1 MRIEQFQYLVEVVR
15 CGHNI
20 SEAAKALGATQPA
33 ISRQL
38 LLLEREL
45 GVPLFVRAKKRLLG
59 LTEPG
64 TAIAETA
71 RRLLAEA
78 ENVRRIAAE
87 HHGGEEEG
95 RFTVATTHTQARH
108 ALPDVMR
115 AFIAR
120 YPKVEITLRQDSPAE
135 IAAIV
140 AAGVADVGI
149 ASEATGRSAELVSL
163 PAYELQRIVLVP
175 AGHPL
180 LKHKR
185 LTLEQLARHP
195 VVTYDDAFI
204 GRSRVVSAFAARG
217 LKPRIVLSAMDT
229 DVIKTYVEHG
239 LGVGIVAQMA
249 YDARRDSRLRA
260 IPAGHLF
267 APNVIYV
274 MIRRSAYLRRYAYD
288 FIELFAPKLKRDV
301 VAAALRERP
310 GAAGRSL

>member
-1 MRIEQFQYLVEVVR
+1 MRIEQFQYLAEVVR

-20 SEAAKALGATQPA
+20 SEAAKALGTTQPA

-38 LLLEREL
+38 LLLEEEL
-45 GVPLFVRAKKRLLG
+45 GVPIFIRAKRRLLG

-64 TAIAETA
+64 AAIADTA
-71 RRLLAEA
+71 RHIVDQA
-78 ENVRRIAAE
+78 ENVRRIASE
-87 HHGGEEEG
+87 HQGGAQAG

-115 AFIAR
+115 RFIAR

-135 IAAIV
+135 IAALV
-140 AAGVADVGI
+140 AAGLADVGI
-149 ASEATGRSAELVSL
+149 ASEAPERSADLLSL

-180 LKHKR
+180 LRQKTR
-185 LTLEQLARHP
+185 LTLEALARHP
-195 VVTYDDAFI
+195 VVTYDDTFI
-204 GRSRVVSAFAARG
+204 GRSRVTSAFAARG

-249 YDARRDSRLRA
+249 YDPRRDRGLRA

-267 APNVIYV
+267 APNVISV
-274 MIRRSAYLRRYAYD
+274 MIRRSSYLRGYAYD
-288 FIELFAPKLKRDV
+288 FIELFASRLKRDV
-301 VAAALRERP
+301 VAQALRERP
-310 GAAGRSL
+310 AGRA